1 MVNIFKPWFV
11 LLGLLLISITC
22 LPHIAFAN
30 SATELDVSISGKKI
44 ELGKPL
50 NLTLTSSQTKVSL
63 NEIDLSPLLPDF
75 YITDL
80 SEPEIKNNHQQRRL
94 HIYPRKT
101 GSLLIP
107 RLIFINFTTE
117 AIAIDVTPPID
128 SKNNTIID
136 VQTSVST
143 LSPWKKQQVLVK
155 FEFIT
160 KASIVVFNTP
170 KAYSNHSDIIPFK
183 ISSEPVTHNN
193 QQWTRHSLGWAI
205 YPKQAGSHQLTLPAI
220 QLVRD
225 GVTTHRFY
233 PPLINLNVKNLPVY
247 IPSTMPMGKLD
258 FEIIEKP
265 TSPIFINNIG
275 KLQLKLTGYGNE
287 PTSLPVLNPQLKST
301 EAISI
306 YPPEI
311 LTKHRSTQHG
321 IRTEAIYDV
330 NFKINQQGSH
340 DFEEINLPYFDP
352 ISGTIKPLTETIG
365 TIHSIHPWG
374 VIIGSILMLGLIYRV
389 FNKLWQWMN
398 NQWKTYIRYKD
409 ALIQINK
416 ANCPHSLKCC
426 LKLISKAENW
436 PDNMT
441 IRQWYSCCH
450 SIQSR
455 LNFQEIERLE
465 QALYHNEEINM
476 DRIRNDLIEVC
487 YQRQIL
493 LKWMPV
499 IQKS

>member
-1 MVNIFKPWFV
+1 MVNVFKPWFI
-11 LLGLLLISITC
+11 LLWLLLISITC
-22 LPHIAFAN
+22 LPLIAFAN
-30 SATELDVSISGKKI
+30 GTTELDVFISGNQVQ
-44 ELGKPL
+44 LGKML
-50 NLTLTSSQTKVSL
+50 NLRLTSSQTKVSL
-63 NEIDLSPLLPDF
+63 NDLDLSPLLPDF
-75 YITDL
+75 HIIDL

-107 RLIFINFTTE
+107 RLTFINTTTE
-117 AIAIDVTPPID
+117 TIAVEVTPPID

-160 KASIVVFNTP
+160 KAPIVVFDTP
-170 KAYSNHSDIIPFK
+170 KAYSNHSNTIALETF
-183 ISSEPVTHNN
+183 SEPVTYEH
-193 QQWTRHSLGWAI
+193 QQWTRHITGWAI
-205 YPKQAGSHQLTLPAI
+205 YPKQTGIHQLTLPAI
-220 QLVRD
+220 RLVRD

-247 IPSTMPMGKLD
+247 IPSTMPVGKLD
-258 FEIIEKP
+258 FKIIEKP
-265 TSPIFINNIG
+265 TSPVFINNIG

-287 PTSLPVLNPQLKST
+287 PTRLPVLNPQLKST

-311 LTKHRSTQHG
+311 VVNHHSTQHG

-340 DFEEINLPYFDP
+340 DFKEINLPYFDP
-352 ISGTIKPLTETIG
+352 VSGTIKPLTETIG

-374 VIIGSILMLGLIYRV
+374 GIIGSILLLGLIYRV
-389 FNKLWQWMN
+389 IDKLWQWMN
-398 NQWKTYIRYKD
+398 SQWQTYIRYKN
-409 ALIQINK
+409 ALIQISK
-416 ANCPHSLKCC
+416 ANSPNTIKSC
-426 LKLISKAENW
+426 LKLISIAEDW
-436 PDNMT
+436 PSNMT
-441 IRQWYSCCH
+441 IRQWYFCSH
-450 SIQSR
+450 SIQPE
-455 LNFQEIERLE
+455 LNFEGLERLE
-465 QALYHNEEINM
+465 QALYHNQEENINSLK
-476 DRIRNDLIEVC
+476 NDLINMC
-487 YQRQIL
+487 YQRQKM

-499 IQKS
+499 IQ